1 VPVLEPPRLADYAIW
16 GVALVLYA
24 YDAARRM
31 RPREFLLVEA
41 AGGRLEPS
49 LNESPFTARARVLA
63 FGPLHLPHRGVFVA
77 SWGRPRSDEAG
88 LRATLEAL
96 VRFRDSLRAARVL
109 AALAFAWLF
118 LAGPAL
124 TLTLGPDAAVLY
136 TAAGLYP
143 TVLAAIVALWWRRGH
158 FRLTRARAALLSVEI
173 LVCPAFLPN
182 LVRKVT
188 APYPIEIDGAQLAVA
203 TAAPEVR
210 AEFLVRLERR
220 MQAMLDDE
228 GGADATARAQLD
240 AYLTSL
246 RDAR

>member
-1 VPVLEPPRLADYAIW
+1 MVEPPRLADYAIW

-24 YDAARRM
+24 YDAARRLG
-31 RPREFLLVEA
+31 PREFLLVEA

-49 LNESPFTARARVLA
+49 LNDSPFTARARVLA

-77 SWGRPRSDEAG
+77 AWGRPRSDEAG
-88 LRATLEAL
+88 LRTTLDAL
-96 VRFRDSLRAARVL
+96 ARFRGSLGAARVL
-109 AALAFAWLF
+109 ACLAFGWLF
-118 LAGPAL
+118 LVGPAL

-158 FRLTRARAALLSVEI
+158 FRLTRARAALVSVEI

-182 LVRKVT
+182 LVRKLT
-188 APYPIEIDGAQLAVA
+188 APYPIEMDGAQVAVA
-203 TAAPEVR
+203 TAASELR

-220 MQAMLDDE
+220 MQAMLDDGD
-228 GGADATARAQLD
+228 GGTAAAARAQLD
-240 AYLTSL
+240 AYLTTL

>member
-1 VPVLEPPRLADYAIW
+1 MLEPPRLADYAIW
-16 GVALVLYA
+16 GVAVVLYA
-24 YDAARRM
+24 YDAARRLG
-31 RPREFLLVEA
+31 PREFLLIEA

-49 LNESPFTARARVLA
+49 LNDSTFTARARVLA

-88 LRATLEAL
+88 LRTTLEAL
-96 VRFRDSLRAARVL
+96 ARFRGSLRAAR
-109 AALAFAWLF
+109 AMAGLAFGWLF
-118 LAGPAL
+118 LVGPAL

-143 TVLAAIVALWWRRGH
+143 TVIAAIVALWWRRGH
-158 FRLTRARAALLSVEI
+158 FRLTRARAALLSVEV

-182 LVRKVT
+182 LVRKLT
-188 APYPIEIDGAQLAVA
+188 APYPIEIDGAQVAVA

-220 MQAMLDDE
+220 MQAMIEDD
-228 GGADATARAQLD
+228 GGADPAARAQLD
-240 AYLTSL
+240 AYLTTL
-246 RDAR
+246 RDVG